1 MKRDLRSVKK
11 TYYSS
16 TISIAEYNV
25 NVSDILNASS
35 VYGMKIEYILII
47 NDEYLQIAYSNDNIL
62 ITEAVRTVFIQM
74 VLGMESLTN
83 GLKYIEKDKKWG
95 GAKIYDPTK
104 GMRVNVSAEF
114 VEPGKLKLRATIL
127 GMGVTIYWQKLN

>member
-83 GLKYIEKDKKWG
+83 GLKYIELD
-95 GAKIYDPTK
+95 AEIY
-104 GMRVNVSAEF
+104 
-114 VEPGKLKLRATIL
+114 
-127 GMGVTIYWQKLN
+127 